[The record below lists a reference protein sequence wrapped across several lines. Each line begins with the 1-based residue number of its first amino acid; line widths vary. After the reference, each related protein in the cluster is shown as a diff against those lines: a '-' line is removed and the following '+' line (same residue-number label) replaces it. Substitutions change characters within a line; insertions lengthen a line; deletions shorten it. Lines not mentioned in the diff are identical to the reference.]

1 MLSATIVI
9 DYQNV
14 QLVALNLFNPK
25 IGNHQ
30 KYLDPLKFS
39 KTLIEKRNRKQKHSL
54 PLSYLN
60 KILVYRG
67 LPSFIY
73 DKKAH
78 ERNLRQAE
86 KWEKNRL
93 VEVHHRPL
101 KYFFEENT
109 LDNFTLNRIGKKTV
123 RGKREKGIDVLCA
136 LALVRE
142 ARTSDLVILA
152 SQDTDLIPAIEEAVA
167 LKQAKIETFSW
178 YSTSSRRSFELR
190 SPVAPTWNTRLGE
203 EEYFQCLDENTYGV

>member
-1 MLSATIVI
+1 M
-9 DYQNV
+9 
-14 QLVALNLFNPK
+14 
-25 IGNHQ
+25 
-30 KYLDPLKFS
+30 
-39 KTLIEKRNRKQKHSL
+39 
-54 PLSYLN
+54 
-60 KILVYRG
+60 
-67 LPSFIY
+67 
-73 DKKAH
+73 
-78 ERNLRQAE
+78 
-86 KWEKNRL
+86 
-93 VEVHHRPL
+93 EVHHRPL

-109 LDNFTLNRIGKKTV
+109 LDNFTLNRIGKKAV

-152 SQDTDLIPAIEEAVA
+152 SQDTDLVPAIEEAVA

>member
-1 MLSATIVI
+1 MLKATVII

-14 QLVALNLFNPK
+14 QLVSVKLFK
-25 IGNHQ
+25 
-30 KYLDPLKFS
+30 PLLPRHAHYIHPYNFS
-39 KTLIEKRNRKQKHSL
+39 QTLMIKRNKKH
-54 PLSYLN
+54 LSQILHGTVT

-67 LPSFIY
+67 LPSPY
-73 DKKAH
+73 HDAKDH
-78 ERNLRQAE
+78 ERNLQQA
-86 KWEKNRL
+86 KNWKTKP
-93 VEVHHRPL
+93 EVIIFQRPL
-101 KYFFEENT
+101 RYSFLKDNNEQFL
-109 LDNFTLNRIGKKTV
+109 LDKN
-123 RGKREKGIDVLCA
+123 GKRIVIKREEKGIDVLCA

-152 SQDTDLIPAIEEAVA
+152 SQDTDLVPAIEEAIA

-178 YSTSSRRSFELR
+178 YSKSSRQSFELR